1 MEVQDFN
8 PNSGSQD
15 PEYGLQHALIEVD
28 RFARDVRKTSQLYLE
43 CLLGNVFDLY
53 IFPLLNYI
61 ELFRPYQ
68 RWQIRTQT

>member
-43 CLLGNVFDLY
+43 CVLGNGFLY
-53 IFPLLNYI
+53 IFPYRTYS
-61 ELFRPYQ
+61 FSGHKTKT
-68 RWQIRTQT
+68 QI